1 MSGERY
7 TRWQSNAIA
16 QLSFAVNLFLGLAT
30 ALLGFSV
37 SLILDE
43 KFVLYGMPR
52 YIFAVALLCQL
63 ISLLFGVVAVI
74 TRTLD
79 FRFTAQIARSVE
91 KEAAA
96 TGDEKT
102 AEATRVASLRQRV
115 KRLGSVT
122 WFSFWTQI
130 IFFTIGVLGLLTSIF
145 IAYRHKIL

>member
-7 TRWQSNAIA
+7 IRWQSNAIA
-16 QLSFAVNLFLGLAT
+16 QLSFAINLFLGLAT

-37 SLILDE
+37 SLILNE
-43 KFVLYGMPR
+43 KFTLYGMPR

-79 FRFTAQIARSVE
+79 FRFTAQIARNVE
-91 KEAAA
+91 KEAE
-96 TGDEKT
+96 TKRID
-102 AEATRVASLRQRV
+102 SLRLRV
-115 KRLGSVT
+115 KHLGSVT